1 MKLKKLPAFVL
12 VLLLAVNAF
21 AAKDKAQFKKDN
33 ILVEYV
39 PHNGGVFLYYVD
51 ENGKKT
57 PVLDTVDYGTS
68 SFVGVLIDKNY
79 FNIRTSGGVAYKCEA
94 KEDRLSVV
102 YNIAKKVQLTV
113 TYTVPQKNILNI
125 KYDLK
130 NLDGKE
136 HSVSLKS
143 IYDTSLGEWNGTLF
157 STESKQ
163 KIKSEYI
170 ITDYQKHKTLTSSD
184 GEIGIRFMMDKDFE
198 KYAYKT
204 VIAAK
209 PFFETDSFDGYFV
222 EGRGFNTVLSYNN
235 SCVGFFFKSRV
246 LKKDKDISF
255 SQRIEFSK
263 AVVTSFKE
271 IEDESNQP
279 KFEENENES
288 VKTEGKGEVIQADDS
303 HEVIPSGQ
311 ASAALTEKKEEPA
324 VEIEKTEETV
334 SVEIE
339 VDNTPVFENIS
350 AKDLPVEK
358 PVKTIDRQR
367 ALEIIN
373 RIKNLEDSGK
383 NTDRREIMQLQSEL
397 TEILRCLKDG
407 Q

>member
-1 MKLKKLPAFVL
+1 MTLKKLSVFVL
-12 VLLLAVNAF
+12 VLSFAVSAF
-21 AAKDKAQFKKDN
+21 AAKDTTQFKKDN

-39 PHNGGVFLYYVD
+39 PHNGGVFLYYID
-51 ENGKKT
+51 DDGKKT

-79 FNIRTSGGVAYKCEA
+79 FNIRTSGGVAYKCEV

-113 TYTVPQKNILNI
+113 TYTVPQKNLLNI

-130 NLDGKE
+130 NLDGTE

-143 IYDTSLGEWNGTLF
+143 IFDTSLGEWNGTLF

-209 PFFETDSFDGYFV
+209 PFFETDSFDSYFV

-263 AVVTSFKE
+263 AIITSFKE
-271 IEDESNQP
+271 IEDESDLP
-279 KFEENENES
+279 KFEENENEA
-288 VKTEGKGEVIQADDS
+288 VKADEKTEVILPDQTSVDS
-303 HEVIPSGQ
+303 
-311 ASAALTEKKEEPA
+311 TTKKEES
-324 VEIEKTEETV
+324 V
-334 SVEIE
+334 SVEQEI
-339 VDNTPVFENIS
+339 DYTPVFENIS
-350 AKDLPVEK
+350 AKDSPVEK
-358 PVKTIDRQR
+358 TVKTVDRQR

-383 NTDRREIMQLQSEL
+383 NTDRREIMQLQREL
-397 TEILRCLKDG
+397 TEILKCLKG
-407 Q
+407 EQ

>member
-1 MKLKKLPAFVL
+1 MTLKKLSVFVL
-12 VLLLAVNAF
+12 VLSFAVSAF
-21 AAKDKAQFKKDN
+21 AAKDTTQFKKDN

-51 ENGKKT
+51 DDGKKT

-113 TYTVPQKNILNI
+113 TYTVPQKNLLNI

-130 NLDGKE
+130 NLDGTE

-143 IYDTSLGEWNGTLF
+143 IFDTSLGEWNGTLF

-209 PFFETDSFDGYFV
+209 PFFETDSFDSYFV

-263 AVVTSFKE
+263 AIITSFKE
-271 IEDESNQP
+271 IEDEGNLP
-279 KFEENENES
+279 KFEENENEA
-288 VKTEGKGEVIQADDS
+288 VKADEKTEVILPDQTSVDS
-303 HEVIPSGQ
+303 
-311 ASAALTEKKEEPA
+311 TTKKEES
-324 VEIEKTEETV
+324 V
-334 SVEIE
+334 SVEQEI
-339 VDNTPVFENIS
+339 DYTPVFENIS
-350 AKDLPVEK
+350 AKDSPVEK
-358 PVKTIDRQR
+358 PVKTVDRQR

-383 NTDRREIMQLQSEL
+383 NTDRREIMQLQREL
-397 TEILRCLKDG
+397 TEILKCLKG
-407 Q
+407 EQ

>member
-1 MKLKKLPAFVL
+1 MTLKKLSVFVL
-12 VLLLAVNAF
+12 VLSFAVSAF
-21 AAKDKAQFKKDN
+21 AAKDTTQFKKDN

-39 PHNGGVFLYYVD
+39 PHNGGVFLYYID
-51 ENGKKT
+51 DDGKKT

-79 FNIRTSGGVAYKCEA
+79 FNIRTSGGVAYKCEV
-94 KEDRLSVV
+94 KEDRLSVI

-113 TYTVPQKNILNI
+113 TYTVPQKNLLNI

-130 NLDGKE
+130 NLDGTE

-143 IYDTSLGEWNGTLF
+143 IFDTSLGEWNGTLF

-209 PFFETDSFDGYFV
+209 PFFETDSFDSYFV

-263 AVVTSFKE
+263 AIITSFKE
-271 IEDESNQP
+271 IEDESDLP
-279 KFEENENES
+279 KFEENENEA
-288 VKTEGKGEVIQADDS
+288 VKADEKTEVILPDQTSVDS
-303 HEVIPSGQ
+303 
-311 ASAALTEKKEEPA
+311 ATKKEES
-324 VEIEKTEETV
+324 V
-334 SVEIE
+334 SVEQEI
-339 VDNTPVFENIS
+339 DYTPVFENIS
-350 AKDLPVEK
+350 AKDSTVEK
-358 PVKTIDRQR
+358 PVKTVDRQR

-383 NTDRREIMQLQSEL
+383 NTDRREIMQLQREL
-397 TEILRCLKDG
+397 TEILKCLKG
-407 Q
+407 EQ

>member
-1 MKLKKLPAFVL
+1 MTLRKLSVFVL
-12 VLLLAVNAF
+12 VLSFAVSAF
-21 AAKDKAQFKKDN
+21 ATKDITQFKKDN

-51 ENGKKT
+51 DDGKKT

-113 TYTVPQKNILNI
+113 TYTVPQKNLLNI

-130 NLDGKE
+130 NLDGTE

-143 IYDTSLGEWNGTLF
+143 IFDTSLGEWNGTLF

-209 PFFETDSFDGYFV
+209 PFFETDSFDSYFV

-263 AVVTSFKE
+263 AIITSFKE
-271 IEDESNQP
+271 IEDESDLP
-279 KFEENENES
+279 KFEENENEA
-288 VKTEGKGEVIQADDS
+288 VKADEKTEVILPDQTSVDS
-303 HEVIPSGQ
+303 
-311 ASAALTEKKEEPA
+311 TTKKEE
-324 VEIEKTEETV
+324 VV
-334 SVEIE
+334 SVEQEI
-339 VDNTPVFENIS
+339 DYTPVFENIS
-350 AKDLPVEK
+350 AKDSTVEK
-358 PVKTIDRQR
+358 PVKTVDRQR

-383 NTDRREIMQLQSEL
+383 NTDRREIMQLQREL
-397 TEILRCLKDG
+397 TEILKCLKG
-407 Q
+407 EQ

>member
-1 MKLKKLPAFVL
+1 MTLKKLSVFVL
-12 VLLLAVNAF
+12 VLSFAVSAF
-21 AAKDKAQFKKDN
+21 AVKDITQFKKDN

-39 PHNGGVFLYYVD
+39 PHNGGVFLYYID
-51 ENGKKT
+51 DDGKKT

-113 TYTVPQKNILNI
+113 TYTVPQKNLLNI

-130 NLDGKE
+130 NLDGTE

-143 IYDTSLGEWNGTLF
+143 IFDTSLGEWNGTLF

-209 PFFETDSFDGYFV
+209 PFFETDSFDSYFV

-263 AVVTSFKE
+263 AIITSFKE
-271 IEDESNQP
+271 IEDESDLP
-279 KFEENENES
+279 KFEENENEA
-288 VKTEGKGEVIQADDS
+288 VKADEKTEVILPD
-303 HEVIPSGQ
+303 Q
-311 ASAALTEKKEEPA
+311 ASVDSTTKKEE
-324 VEIEKTEETV
+324 VV
-334 SVEIE
+334 SVEQEI
-339 VDNTPVFENIS
+339 DYTPVFENIS
-350 AKDLPVEK
+350 AKDSTVEK
-358 PVKTIDRQR
+358 PVKTVDRQR

-383 NTDRREIMQLQSEL
+383 NTDRREIMQLQREL
-397 TEILRCLKDG
+397 TEILKCLKG
-407 Q
+407 EQ

>member
-1 MKLKKLPAFVL
+1 MTLKKLSVFVL
-12 VLLLAVNAF
+12 VLSFAVSAF
-21 AAKDKAQFKKDN
+21 AVKDITQFKKDN

-39 PHNGGVFLYYVD
+39 PHNGGVFLYYID
-51 ENGKKT
+51 DDGKKT

-94 KEDRLSVV
+94 KEDRLSVI

-113 TYTVPQKNILNI
+113 TYTVPQKNLLNI

-130 NLDGKE
+130 NLDGTE

-143 IYDTSLGEWNGTLF
+143 IFDTSLGEWNGTLF

-209 PFFETDSFDGYFV
+209 PFFETDSFDSYFV

-263 AVVTSFKE
+263 AIITSFKE
-271 IEDESNQP
+271 IEDESDLP
-279 KFEENENES
+279 KFEENENEA
-288 VKTEGKGEVIQADDS
+288 VKADEKTEVILPDQTSVDS
-303 HEVIPSGQ
+303 
-311 ASAALTEKKEEPA
+311 TTKKEE
-324 VEIEKTEETV
+324 VV
-334 SVEIE
+334 SVEQEI
-339 VDNTPVFENIS
+339 DYTPVFENIS
-350 AKDLPVEK
+350 AKDSTVEK
-358 PVKTIDRQR
+358 PVKTVDRQR

-383 NTDRREIMQLQSEL
+383 NTDRREIMQLQREL
-397 TEILRCLKDG
+397 TEILKCLKG
-407 Q
+407 EQ

>member
-1 MKLKKLPAFVL
+1 MTLKKLSVFVL
-12 VLLLAVNAF
+12 VLSFAVSAF
-21 AAKDKAQFKKDN
+21 AVKDITQFKKDN

-39 PHNGGVFLYYVD
+39 PHNGGVFLYYID
-51 ENGKKT
+51 DDGKKT

-94 KEDRLSVV
+94 KEDRLSVI

-113 TYTVPQKNILNI
+113 TYTVPQKNLLNI

-130 NLDGKE
+130 NLDGTE

-143 IYDTSLGEWNGTLF
+143 IFDTSLGEWNGTLF

-209 PFFETDSFDGYFV
+209 PFFETDSFDSYFV

-263 AVVTSFKE
+263 AIITSFKE
-271 IEDESNQP
+271 IEDESDLP
-279 KFEENENES
+279 KFEENENEA
-288 VKTEGKGEVIQADDS
+288 VKADEKTEVILPDQTSVDS
-303 HEVIPSGQ
+303 
-311 ASAALTEKKEEPA
+311 TTKKEES
-324 VEIEKTEETV
+324 V
-334 SVEIE
+334 SVEQEI
-339 VDNTPVFENIS
+339 DYTPVFENIS
-350 AKDLPVEK
+350 AKDSTVEK
-358 PVKTIDRQR
+358 PVKTVDRQR

-383 NTDRREIMQLQSEL
+383 NTDRREIMQLQREL
-397 TEILRCLKDG
+397 TEILKCLKG
-407 Q
+407 EQ

>member
-1 MKLKKLPAFVL
+1 MTLKKLSVFVL
-12 VLLLAVNAF
+12 VLSFVVSAF
-21 AAKDKAQFKKDN
+21 AAKDTTQFKKDN

-39 PHNGGVFLYYVD
+39 PHNGGVFLYYID
-51 ENGKKT
+51 DDGKKT

-113 TYTVPQKNILNI
+113 TYTVPQKNLLNI

-130 NLDGKE
+130 NLDGTE

-143 IYDTSLGEWNGTLF
+143 IFDTSLGEWNGTLF

-209 PFFETDSFDGYFV
+209 PFFETDSFDSYFV

-263 AVVTSFKE
+263 AIITSFKE
-271 IEDESNQP
+271 IEDESDLP
-279 KFEENENES
+279 KFEENENEA
-288 VKTEGKGEVIQADDS
+288 VKADEKTEVILPDQTSVDS
-303 HEVIPSGQ
+303 
-311 ASAALTEKKEEPA
+311 TTKKEE
-324 VEIEKTEETV
+324 VV
-334 SVEIE
+334 SVEQEI
-339 VDNTPVFENIS
+339 DYTPVFENIS
-350 AKDLPVEK
+350 AKDSTVEK
-358 PVKTIDRQR
+358 PVKTVDRQR

-383 NTDRREIMQLQSEL
+383 NTDRREIMQLQREL
-397 TEILRCLKDG
+397 TEILKCLKG
-407 Q
+407 EQ

>member
-1 MKLKKLPAFVL
+1 MTLKKLSVFVL
-12 VLLLAVNAF
+12 VLSFAVSAF
-21 AAKDKAQFKKDN
+21 AVKDITQFKKDN

-39 PHNGGVFLYYVD
+39 PHNGGVFLYYID
-51 ENGKKT
+51 DDGKKT

-113 TYTVPQKNILNI
+113 TYTVPQKNLLNI

-130 NLDGKE
+130 NLDGTE

-143 IYDTSLGEWNGTLF
+143 IFDTSLGEWNGTLF

-209 PFFETDSFDGYFV
+209 PFFETDSFDSYFV

-263 AVVTSFKE
+263 AIITSFKE
-271 IEDESNQP
+271 IEDESDLP
-279 KFEENENES
+279 KFEENENEA
-288 VKTEGKGEVIQADDS
+288 VKADEKTEVILPDQTSVDS
-303 HEVIPSGQ
+303 
-311 ASAALTEKKEEPA
+311 TTKKEES
-324 VEIEKTEETV
+324 V
-334 SVEIE
+334 SVEQEI
-339 VDNTPVFENIS
+339 DYTPVFENIS
-350 AKDLPVEK
+350 AKDSPVEK
-358 PVKTIDRQR
+358 PVKTVDRQR

-383 NTDRREIMQLQSEL
+383 NTDRREIMQLQREL
-397 TEILRCLKDG
+397 TEILKCLKG
-407 Q
+407 EQ

>member
-1 MKLKKLPAFVL
+1 MTLKKLSVFVL
-12 VLLLAVNAF
+12 VLSFAVSAF
-21 AAKDKAQFKKDN
+21 AAKDTTQFKKDN

-39 PHNGGVFLYYVD
+39 PHNGGVFLYYID
-51 ENGKKT
+51 DDGKKT

-94 KEDRLSVV
+94 KEDRLSVI

-113 TYTVPQKNILNI
+113 TYTVPQKNLLNI
-125 KYDLK
+125 KYELK
-130 NLDGKE
+130 NLDGTE

-143 IYDTSLGEWNGTLF
+143 IFDTSLGEWNGTLF

-209 PFFETDSFDGYFV
+209 PFFETDSFDSYFV

-263 AVVTSFKE
+263 AIITSFKE
-271 IEDESNQP
+271 IEDESDLP
-279 KFEENENES
+279 KFEENENED
-288 VKTEGKGEVIQADDS
+288 VKADEKTEVILPDQTSVDS
-303 HEVIPSGQ
+303 
-311 ASAALTEKKEEPA
+311 TTKKEES
-324 VEIEKTEETV
+324 V
-334 SVEIE
+334 SVEQEI
-339 VDNTPVFENIS
+339 DYTPVFENIS
-350 AKDLPVEK
+350 AKDSPVEK
-358 PVKTIDRQR
+358 PVKTVDRQR

-383 NTDRREIMQLQSEL
+383 NTDRREIMQLQREL
-397 TEILRCLKDG
+397 TEILKCLKG
-407 Q
+407 EQ

>member
-1 MKLKKLPAFVL
+1 MTLRKLSVFVL
-12 VLLLAVNAF
+12 VLSFAVSAF
-21 AAKDKAQFKKDN
+21 ATKDITQFKKDN

-39 PHNGGVFLYYVD
+39 PHNGGVFLYYID
-51 ENGKKT
+51 DDGKKT

-79 FNIRTSGGVAYKCEA
+79 FNIRTSGGVAYKCEV

-113 TYTVPQKNILNI
+113 TYTVPQKNLLNI

-130 NLDGKE
+130 NLDGTE

-143 IYDTSLGEWNGTLF
+143 IFDTSLGEWNGTLF

-209 PFFETDSFDGYFV
+209 PFFETDSFDSYFV

-263 AVVTSFKE
+263 AIITSFKE
-271 IEDESNQP
+271 IEDESDLP
-279 KFEENENES
+279 KFEENENEA
-288 VKTEGKGEVIQADDS
+288 VKADEKTEVILPDQTSVDS
-303 HEVIPSGQ
+303 
-311 ASAALTEKKEEPA
+311 TTKKEE
-324 VEIEKTEETV
+324 VV
-334 SVEIE
+334 SVEQEI
-339 VDNTPVFENIS
+339 DYTPVFENIS
-350 AKDLPVEK
+350 AKDSTVEK
-358 PVKTIDRQR
+358 PVKTVDRQR

-383 NTDRREIMQLQSEL
+383 NTDRREIMQLQREL
-397 TEILRCLKDG
+397 TEILKCLKG
-407 Q
+407 EQ

>member
-1 MKLKKLPAFVL
+1 MTLKKLSVFVL
-12 VLLLAVNAF
+12 VLSFAVSAF
-21 AAKDKAQFKKDN
+21 AAKDTTQFKKDN

-51 ENGKKT
+51 DDGKKT

-94 KEDRLSVV
+94 KKDWLSVV

-113 TYTVPQKNILNI
+113 TYTVPQKNLLNI

-130 NLDGKE
+130 NLDGTE

-143 IYDTSLGEWNGTLF
+143 IFDTSLGEWNGTLF

-209 PFFETDSFDGYFV
+209 PFFETDSFDSYFV

-263 AVVTSFKE
+263 AIITSFKE
-271 IEDESNQP
+271 IEDESDLP
-279 KFEENENES
+279 KFEENENEA
-288 VKTEGKGEVIQADDS
+288 VKADEKTEVILPDQTSVDS
-303 HEVIPSGQ
+303 
-311 ASAALTEKKEEPA
+311 TTKKEE
-324 VEIEKTEETV
+324 VV
-334 SVEIE
+334 SVEQEI
-339 VDNTPVFENIS
+339 DYTPVFENIS
-350 AKDLPVEK
+350 AKDSTVEK
-358 PVKTIDRQR
+358 PVKTVDRQR

-383 NTDRREIMQLQSEL
+383 NTDRREIMQLQREL
-397 TEILRCLKDG
+397 TEILKCLKG
-407 Q
+407 EQ

>member
-1 MKLKKLPAFVL
+1 MTLKKLSVFVL
-12 VLLLAVNAF
+12 VLSFAVSAF
-21 AAKDKAQFKKDN
+21 AAKDTTQFKKDN

-39 PHNGGVFLYYVD
+39 PHNGGVFLYYID
-51 ENGKKT
+51 DDGKKT

-113 TYTVPQKNILNI
+113 TYTVPQKNLLNI

-130 NLDGKE
+130 NLDGTE

-143 IYDTSLGEWNGTLF
+143 IFDTSLGEWNGTLF

-209 PFFETDSFDGYFV
+209 PFFETDSFDSYFV

-263 AVVTSFKE
+263 AIITSFKE
-271 IEDESNQP
+271 IEDESDLP
-279 KFEENENES
+279 KFEENENEA
-288 VKTEGKGEVIQADDS
+288 VKADEKTEVILPDQTSVDS
-303 HEVIPSGQ
+303 
-311 ASAALTEKKEEPA
+311 TTKKEES
-324 VEIEKTEETV
+324 V
-334 SVEIE
+334 SVEQEI
-339 VDNTPVFENIS
+339 DYTPVFENIS
-350 AKDLPVEK
+350 AKDSPVEK
-358 PVKTIDRQR
+358 TVKTVDRQR

-383 NTDRREIMQLQSEL
+383 NTDRREIMQLQREL
-397 TEILRCLKDG
+397 TEILKCLKG
-407 Q
+407 EQ

>member
-1 MKLKKLPAFVL
+1 MTLKKLSVFVL
-12 VLLLAVNAF
+12 VLSFAVSAF
-21 AAKDKAQFKKDN
+21 AAKDTTQFKKDN

-39 PHNGGVFLYYVD
+39 PHNGGVFLYYID
-51 ENGKKT
+51 DDGKKT

-79 FNIRTSGGVAYKCEA
+79 FNIRTSGGVAYKCEV
-94 KEDRLSVV
+94 KEDRLSVI

-113 TYTVPQKNILNI
+113 TYTVPQKNLLNI

-130 NLDGKE
+130 NLDGTE

-143 IYDTSLGEWNGTLF
+143 IFDTSLGEWNGTLF

-209 PFFETDSFDGYFV
+209 PFFETDSFDSYFV

-263 AVVTSFKE
+263 AIITSFKE
-271 IEDESNQP
+271 IEDESDLP
-279 KFEENENES
+279 KFEENENEA
-288 VKTEGKGEVIQADDS
+288 VKADEKTEVILPDQTSVDS
-303 HEVIPSGQ
+303 
-311 ASAALTEKKEEPA
+311 TTKKEES
-324 VEIEKTEETV
+324 V
-334 SVEIE
+334 SVEQEI
-339 VDNTPVFENIS
+339 DYTPVFENIS
-350 AKDLPVEK
+350 AKDSPVEK
-358 PVKTIDRQR
+358 PVKTVDRQR

-383 NTDRREIMQLQSEL
+383 NTDRREIMQLQREL
-397 TEILRCLKDG
+397 TEILKCLKG
-407 Q
+407 EQ

>member
-1 MKLKKLPAFVL
+1 MTLKKLSVFVL
-12 VLLLAVNAF
+12 VLSFAVSAF
-21 AAKDKAQFKKDN
+21 AAKDTTQFKKDN

-39 PHNGGVFLYYVD
+39 PHNGGVFLYYID
-51 ENGKKT
+51 DDGKKT

-79 FNIRTSGGVAYKCEA
+79 FNIRTSGGVAYKCEV
-94 KEDRLSVV
+94 KEDRLSVI

-113 TYTVPQKNILNI
+113 TYTVPQKNLLNI

-130 NLDGKE
+130 NLDGTE

-143 IYDTSLGEWNGTLF
+143 IFDTSLGEWNGTLF

-209 PFFETDSFDGYFV
+209 PFFETDSFDSYFV

-263 AVVTSFKE
+263 AIITSFKE
-271 IEDESNQP
+271 IEDESDLP
-279 KFEENENES
+279 KFEENENEA
-288 VKTEGKGEVIQADDS
+288 VKADEKTEVILPDQTSVDS
-303 HEVIPSGQ
+303 
-311 ASAALTEKKEEPA
+311 TTKKEE
-324 VEIEKTEETV
+324 VV
-334 SVEIE
+334 SVEQEI
-339 VDNTPVFENIS
+339 DYTPVFENIS
-350 AKDLPVEK
+350 AKDSPVEK
-358 PVKTIDRQR
+358 PVKTVDRQR

-383 NTDRREIMQLQSEL
+383 NTDRREIMQLQREL
-397 TEILRCLKDG
+397 TEILKCLKG
-407 Q
+407 EQ

>member
-1 MKLKKLPAFVL
+1 MTLKKLSVFVL
-12 VLLLAVNAF
+12 VLSFAVSAF
-21 AAKDKAQFKKDN
+21 AAKDTTQFKKDN

-39 PHNGGVFLYYVD
+39 PHNGGVFLYYID
-51 ENGKKT
+51 DDGKKT

-79 FNIRTSGGVAYKCEA
+79 FNIRTSGGVAYKCEV
-94 KEDRLSVV
+94 KEDRLSVI

-113 TYTVPQKNILNI
+113 TYTVPQKNLLNI

-130 NLDGKE
+130 NLDGTE

-143 IYDTSLGEWNGTLF
+143 IFDTSLGEWNGTLF

-209 PFFETDSFDGYFV
+209 PFFETDSFDSYFV

-263 AVVTSFKE
+263 AIITSFKE
-271 IEDESNQP
+271 IEDESDLP
-279 KFEENENES
+279 KFEENENEAVKS
-288 VKTEGKGEVIQADDS
+288 DEKTEVILPDQTSVDS
-303 HEVIPSGQ
+303 
-311 ASAALTEKKEEPA
+311 TTKKEE
-324 VEIEKTEETV
+324 VV
-334 SVEIE
+334 SVEQEI
-339 VDNTPVFENIS
+339 DYTPVFENIS
-350 AKDLPVEK
+350 AKDSTVEK
-358 PVKTIDRQR
+358 PVKTVDRQG

-383 NTDRREIMQLQSEL
+383 NTDRREIMQLQREL
-397 TEILRCLKDG
+397 TEILKCLKG
-407 Q
+407 EQ

>member
-1 MKLKKLPAFVL
+1 MTLKKLSVFVL
-12 VLLLAVNAF
+12 VLSFAVSAF
-21 AAKDKAQFKKDN
+21 AAKDTTQFKKDN

-39 PHNGGVFLYYVD
+39 PHNGGVFLYYID
-51 ENGKKT
+51 DDGKKT

-79 FNIRTSGGVAYKCEA
+79 FNIRTSGGVAYKCEV

-113 TYTVPQKNILNI
+113 TYTVPQKNLLNI

-130 NLDGKE
+130 NLDGTE

-143 IYDTSLGEWNGTLF
+143 IFDTSLGEWNGTLF

-209 PFFETDSFDGYFV
+209 PFFETDSFDSYFV

-263 AVVTSFKE
+263 AIITSFKE
-271 IEDESNQP
+271 IEDESDLP
-279 KFEENENES
+279 KFEENENEA
-288 VKTEGKGEVIQADDS
+288 VKADEKTEVILPDQTSVDS
-303 HEVIPSGQ
+303 
-311 ASAALTEKKEEPA
+311 TTKKEES
-324 VEIEKTEETV
+324 V
-334 SVEIE
+334 SVEQEI
-339 VDNTPVFENIS
+339 DYTPVFENIS
-350 AKDLPVEK
+350 AKDSTVEK
-358 PVKTIDRQR
+358 PVKTVDRQR

-383 NTDRREIMQLQSEL
+383 NTDRREIMQLQREL
-397 TEILRCLKDG
+397 TEILKCLKG
-407 Q
+407 EQ

>member
-1 MKLKKLPAFVL
+1 MTLKKLSVFVL
-12 VLLLAVNAF
+12 VLSFAVSAF
-21 AAKDKAQFKKDN
+21 AVKDITQFKKDN

-39 PHNGGVFLYYVD
+39 PHNGGVFLYYID
-51 ENGKKT
+51 DDGKKT

-79 FNIRTSGGVAYKCEA
+79 FNIRTSGGVAHKCEA
-94 KEDRLSVV
+94 KEDRLSVT

-113 TYTVPQKNILNI
+113 TYTVPQKNLLNI

-130 NLDGKE
+130 NLDGTE

-143 IYDTSLGEWNGTLF
+143 IFDTSLGEWNGTLF

-209 PFFETDSFDGYFV
+209 PFFETDSFDSYFV

-263 AVVTSFKE
+263 AIITSFKE
-271 IEDESNQP
+271 IEDESDLP
-279 KFEENENES
+279 KFEENENEA
-288 VKTEGKGEVIQADDS
+288 VKADEKTEVILPDQTSVDS
-303 HEVIPSGQ
+303 
-311 ASAALTEKKEEPA
+311 TTKKEES
-324 VEIEKTEETV
+324 V
-334 SVEIE
+334 SVEQEI
-339 VDNTPVFENIS
+339 DYTPVFENIS
-350 AKDLPVEK
+350 AKDSPVEK
-358 PVKTIDRQR
+358 PVKTVDRQR

-383 NTDRREIMQLQSEL
+383 NTDRREIMQLQREL
-397 TEILRCLKDG
+397 TEILKCLKG
-407 Q
+407 EQ

>member
-1 MKLKKLPAFVL
+1 MTLKKLSVFVL
-12 VLLLAVNAF
+12 VLSFAVSAF
-21 AAKDKAQFKKDN
+21 AAKDTTQFKKDN

-51 ENGKKT
+51 DDGKKT

-79 FNIRTSGGVAYKCEA
+79 FNIRTSGGVAYKCEV

-113 TYTVPQKNILNI
+113 TYTVPQKNLLNI

-130 NLDGKE
+130 NLDGTE

-143 IYDTSLGEWNGTLF
+143 IFDTSLGEWNGTLF

-198 KYAYKT
+198 KSAYKT

-209 PFFETDSFDGYFV
+209 PFFETDSFDSYFV

-263 AVVTSFKE
+263 AIITSFKE
-271 IEDESNQP
+271 IEDESDLP
-279 KFEENENES
+279 KFEENENEA
-288 VKTEGKGEVIQADDS
+288 VKADEKTEVILPDQTSVDS
-303 HEVIPSGQ
+303 
-311 ASAALTEKKEEPA
+311 ATKKEES
-324 VEIEKTEETV
+324 V
-334 SVEIE
+334 SVEQEI
-339 VDNTPVFENIS
+339 DYTPVFENIS
-350 AKDLPVEK
+350 AKDSTVEK
-358 PVKTIDRQR
+358 PVKTVDRQR

-383 NTDRREIMQLQSEL
+383 NTDRREIMQLQREL
-397 TEILRCLKDG
+397 TEILKCLKG
-407 Q
+407 EQ

>member
-1 MKLKKLPAFVL
+1 MTLKKLSVFVL
-12 VLLLAVNAF
+12 VLSFAVSAF
-21 AAKDKAQFKKDN
+21 AAKDTTQFKKDN

-51 ENGKKT
+51 DDGKKT

-113 TYTVPQKNILNI
+113 TYTVPQKNLLNI

-130 NLDGKE
+130 NLDGTE

-143 IYDTSLGEWNGTLF
+143 IFDTSLGEWNGTLF

-209 PFFETDSFDGYFV
+209 PFFETDSFDSYFV

-263 AVVTSFKE
+263 AIITSFKE
-271 IEDESNQP
+271 IEDESDLP
-279 KFEENENES
+279 KFEENENEA
-288 VKTEGKGEVIQADDS
+288 VKADEKTEVILPDQTSVDS
-303 HEVIPSGQ
+303 
-311 ASAALTEKKEEPA
+311 TTKKEE
-324 VEIEKTEETV
+324 VV
-334 SVEIE
+334 SVEQEI
-339 VDNTPVFENIS
+339 DYTPVFENIS
-350 AKDLPVEK
+350 AKDSPVEK
-358 PVKTIDRQR
+358 TVKTVDRQR

-383 NTDRREIMQLQSEL
+383 NTDRREIMQLQREL
-397 TEILRCLKDG
+397 TEILKCLKG
-407 Q
+407 EQ

>member
-1 MKLKKLPAFVL
+1 MTLKKLSVFVL
-12 VLLLAVNAF
+12 VLSFAVSAF
-21 AAKDKAQFKKDN
+21 AAKDTTQFKKDN

-39 PHNGGVFLYYVD
+39 PHNGGVFLYYID
-51 ENGKKT
+51 DDGKKT

-113 TYTVPQKNILNI
+113 TYTVPQKNLLNI

-130 NLDGKE
+130 NLDGTE

-143 IYDTSLGEWNGTLF
+143 IFDTSLGEWNGTLF

-209 PFFETDSFDGYFV
+209 PFFETDSFDSYFV

-263 AVVTSFKE
+263 AIITSFKE
-271 IEDESNQP
+271 IEDESDLP
-279 KFEENENES
+279 KFEENENEA
-288 VKTEGKGEVIQADDS
+288 VKADEKTEVILPDQTSVDS
-303 HEVIPSGQ
+303 
-311 ASAALTEKKEEPA
+311 TTKKEE
-324 VEIEKTEETV
+324 VV
-334 SVEIE
+334 SVEQEI
-339 VDNTPVFENIS
+339 DYTPVFENIS
-350 AKDLPVEK
+350 AKDSTVEK
-358 PVKTIDRQR
+358 PVKTVDRQR

-383 NTDRREIMQLQSEL
+383 NTDRREIMQLQREL
-397 TEILRCLKDG
+397 TEILKCLKG
-407 Q
+407 EQ

>member
-1 MKLKKLPAFVL
+1 MTLKKLSVFVL
-12 VLLLAVNAF
+12 VLSFAVSAF
-21 AAKDKAQFKKDN
+21 AAKDTTQFKKDN

-39 PHNGGVFLYYVD
+39 PHNGGVFLYYID
-51 ENGKKT
+51 DDGKKT

-79 FNIRTSGGVAYKCEA
+79 FNIRTSGGVAYKCEV
-94 KEDRLSVV
+94 KEDRLSVI

-113 TYTVPQKNILNI
+113 TYTVPQKNLLNI

-130 NLDGKE
+130 NLDGTE

-143 IYDTSLGEWNGTLF
+143 IFDTSLGEWNGTLF

-209 PFFETDSFDGYFV
+209 PFFETDSFDSYFV

-263 AVVTSFKE
+263 AIITSFKE
-271 IEDESNQP
+271 IEDESDLP
-279 KFEENENES
+279 KFEENENEA
-288 VKTEGKGEVIQADDS
+288 VKADEKTEVILPDQTSVDS
-303 HEVIPSGQ
+303 
-311 ASAALTEKKEEPA
+311 ATKKEES
-324 VEIEKTEETV
+324 V
-334 SVEIE
+334 SVEQEI
-339 VDNTPVFENIS
+339 DYTPVFENIS
-350 AKDLPVEK
+350 AKDSTVEK
-358 PVKTIDRQR
+358 PVKTVDRQR
-367 ALEIIN
+367 ALEVIN

-383 NTDRREIMQLQSEL
+383 NTDRREIMQLQREL
-397 TEILRCLKDG
+397 TEILKCLKG
-407 Q
+407 EQ

>member
-1 MKLKKLPAFVL
+1 MTLKKISVFVL
-12 VLLLAVNAF
+12 VLSFAVSAF
-21 AAKDKAQFKKDN
+21 AAKDTTQFKKDN

-39 PHNGGVFLYYVD
+39 PHNGGVFLYYID
-51 ENGKKT
+51 DDGKKT

-79 FNIRTSGGVAYKCEA
+79 FNIRTSGGVAYKCEV

-113 TYTVPQKNILNI
+113 TYTVPQKNLLNI

-130 NLDGKE
+130 NLDGTE

-143 IYDTSLGEWNGTLF
+143 IFDTSLGEWNGTLF

-209 PFFETDSFDGYFV
+209 PFFETDSFDSYFV

-263 AVVTSFKE
+263 AIITSFKE
-271 IEDESNQP
+271 IEDESDLP
-279 KFEENENES
+279 KFEENENEA
-288 VKTEGKGEVIQADDS
+288 VKADEKTEVILPDQTSVDS
-303 HEVIPSGQ
+303 
-311 ASAALTEKKEEPA
+311 TTKKEES
-324 VEIEKTEETV
+324 V
-334 SVEIE
+334 SVEQEI
-339 VDNTPVFENIS
+339 DYTPVFENIS
-350 AKDLPVEK
+350 AKDSPVEK
-358 PVKTIDRQR
+358 PVKTVDRQR

-383 NTDRREIMQLQSEL
+383 NTDRREIMQLQREL
-397 TEILRCLKDG
+397 TEILKCLKG
-407 Q
+407 EQ

>member
-1 MKLKKLPAFVL
+1 MTLKKLSVFVL
-12 VLLLAVNAF
+12 VFSFAVSAF
-21 AAKDKAQFKKDN
+21 AAKDTTQFKKDN

-39 PHNGGVFLYYVD
+39 PHNGGVFLYYID
-51 ENGKKT
+51 DDGKKT

-94 KEDRLSVV
+94 KEDRLSVI

-113 TYTVPQKNILNI
+113 TYTVPQKNLLNI

-143 IYDTSLGEWNGTLF
+143 IFDTSLGEWNGTLF

-209 PFFETDSFDGYFV
+209 PFFETDSFDSYFV

-263 AVVTSFKE
+263 AIITSFKE
-271 IEDESNQP
+271 IEDESDLP
-279 KFEENENES
+279 KFEENESET
-288 VKTEGKGEVIQADDS
+288 VKADEKTEVILPDQTSVDS
-303 HEVIPSGQ
+303 
-311 ASAALTEKKEEPA
+311 TTKKEES
-324 VEIEKTEETV
+324 V
-334 SVEIE
+334 SVEQEI
-339 VDNTPVFENIS
+339 DYTPVFENIS
-350 AKDLPVEK
+350 AKDSPVEK
-358 PVKTIDRQR
+358 PVKTVDRQR

-383 NTDRREIMQLQSEL
+383 NTDRREIMQLQREL
-397 TEILRCLKDG
+397 TEILKCLKG
-407 Q
+407 EQ

>member
-1 MKLKKLPAFVL
+1 MTLKKLSVFVL
-12 VLLLAVNAF
+12 VLSFAVSAF
-21 AAKDKAQFKKDN
+21 AAKDTTQFKKDN

-51 ENGKKT
+51 DDGKKT

-94 KEDRLSVV
+94 KEDRLSVI
-102 YNIAKKVQLTV
+102 YNIAKKVQLKV
-113 TYTVPQKNILNI
+113 TYTVPQKNLLNI

-130 NLDGKE
+130 NLDGTE

-143 IYDTSLGEWNGTLF
+143 IFDTSLGEWNGTLF

-209 PFFETDSFDGYFV
+209 PFFETDSFDSYFV

-263 AVVTSFKE
+263 AIITSFKE
-271 IEDESNQP
+271 IEDESDLP
-279 KFEENENES
+279 KFEENENEA
-288 VKTEGKGEVIQADDS
+288 VKADEKTEVILPDQTSVDS
-303 HEVIPSGQ
+303 
-311 ASAALTEKKEEPA
+311 TTKKEE
-324 VEIEKTEETV
+324 VV
-334 SVEIE
+334 SVEQEI
-339 VDNTPVFENIS
+339 DYTPVFENIS
-350 AKDLPVEK
+350 AKDSTVEK
-358 PVKTIDRQR
+358 PVKTVDRQR

-383 NTDRREIMQLQSEL
+383 NTDRREIMQLQREL
-397 TEILRCLKDG
+397 TEILKCLKG
-407 Q
+407 EQ

>member
-1 MKLKKLPAFVL
+1 MTLKKLSVFVL
-12 VLLLAVNAF
+12 VLSFAVSAF
-21 AAKDKAQFKKDN
+21 AAKDTTQFKKDN

-39 PHNGGVFLYYVD
+39 PHNGGVFLYYID
-51 ENGKKT
+51 DDGKKT

-79 FNIRTSGGVAYKCEA
+79 FNIRTSGGVAYKCEV
-94 KEDRLSVV
+94 KEDRLSVI

-113 TYTVPQKNILNI
+113 TYTVPQKNLLNI

-130 NLDGKE
+130 NLDGTE

-143 IYDTSLGEWNGTLF
+143 IFDTSLGEWNGTLF

-184 GEIGIRFMMDKDFE
+184 GEIGIRFMMDKDFD

-209 PFFETDSFDGYFV
+209 PFFETDSFDSYFV

-263 AVVTSFKE
+263 AIITSFKE
-271 IEDESNQP
+271 IEDESDLP
-279 KFEENENES
+279 KFEENENEA
-288 VKTEGKGEVIQADDS
+288 VKADEKTEVILPDQTSVDS
-303 HEVIPSGQ
+303 
-311 ASAALTEKKEEPA
+311 TTKKEES
-324 VEIEKTEETV
+324 V
-334 SVEIE
+334 SVEQEI
-339 VDNTPVFENIS
+339 DYTPVFENIS
-350 AKDLPVEK
+350 AKDSTVEK
-358 PVKTIDRQR
+358 PVKTVDRQR

-383 NTDRREIMQLQSEL
+383 NTDRREIMQLQREL
-397 TEILRCLKDG
+397 TEILKCLKG
-407 Q
+407 EQ

>member
-1 MKLKKLPAFVL
+1 MTLKKLSVFVL
-12 VLLLAVNAF
+12 VLSFAVSAF
-21 AAKDKAQFKKDN
+21 AVKDITQFKKDN

-39 PHNGGVFLYYVD
+39 PHNGGVFLYYID
-51 ENGKKT
+51 DDGKKT

-94 KEDRLSVV
+94 KEDRLSVI

-113 TYTVPQKNILNI
+113 TYTVPQKNLLNI

-130 NLDGKE
+130 NLDGTE

-143 IYDTSLGEWNGTLF
+143 IFDTSLGEWNGTLF

-209 PFFETDSFDGYFV
+209 PFFETDSFDSYFV

-263 AVVTSFKE
+263 AIITSFKE
-271 IEDESNQP
+271 IEDESDLP
-279 KFEENENES
+279 KFEENENEA
-288 VKTEGKGEVIQADDS
+288 VKADEKTEVILPDQTSVDS
-303 HEVIPSGQ
+303 
-311 ASAALTEKKEEPA
+311 TTKKEES
-324 VEIEKTEETV
+324 V
-334 SVEIE
+334 SVEQEI
-339 VDNTPVFENIS
+339 DYTPVFENIS
-350 AKDLPVEK
+350 AKDSPVEK
-358 PVKTIDRQR
+358 TVKTVDRQR

-383 NTDRREIMQLQSEL
+383 NTDRREIMQLQREL
-397 TEILRCLKDG
+397 TEILKCLKG
-407 Q
+407 EQ

>member
-1 MKLKKLPAFVL
+1 MTLKKLSVFVL
-12 VLLLAVNAF
+12 VLSFAVSAF
-21 AAKDKAQFKKDN
+21 AVKDITQFKKDN

-39 PHNGGVFLYYVD
+39 PHNGGVFLYYID
-51 ENGKKT
+51 DDGKKT

-79 FNIRTSGGVAYKCEA
+79 FNIRTSGGVAYKCEV
-94 KEDRLSVV
+94 KEDRLSVI

-113 TYTVPQKNILNI
+113 TYTVPQKNLLNI

-130 NLDGKE
+130 NLDGTE

-143 IYDTSLGEWNGTLF
+143 IFDTSLGEWNGTLF

-184 GEIGIRFMMDKDFE
+184 GEIGIRFMMDKDFD

-209 PFFETDSFDGYFV
+209 PFFEKDSFDSYFV

-263 AVVTSFKE
+263 AIITSFKE
-271 IEDESNQP
+271 IEDESDLP
-279 KFEENENES
+279 KFEENENEA
-288 VKTEGKGEVIQADDS
+288 VKADEKTEVILPDQTSVDS
-303 HEVIPSGQ
+303 
-311 ASAALTEKKEEPA
+311 TTKKEE
-324 VEIEKTEETV
+324 VV
-334 SVEIE
+334 SVEQEI
-339 VDNTPVFENIS
+339 DYTPVFENIS
-350 AKDLPVEK
+350 AKDSPVEK
-358 PVKTIDRQR
+358 PVKTVDRQR

-383 NTDRREIMQLQSEL
+383 NTDRREIMQLQREL
-397 TEILRCLKDG
+397 TEILKCLKG
-407 Q
+407 EQ

>member
-1 MKLKKLPAFVL
+1 MTLKKLSVFVL
-12 VLLLAVNAF
+12 VLSFAVSAF
-21 AAKDKAQFKKDN
+21 AAKDTTQFKKDN

-51 ENGKKT
+51 DDGKKT

-113 TYTVPQKNILNI
+113 TYTVPQKNLLNI

-130 NLDGKE
+130 NLDGTE

-143 IYDTSLGEWNGTLF
+143 IFDTSLGEWNGTLF

-204 VIAAK
+204 AIAAK
-209 PFFETDSFDGYFV
+209 PFFETDSFDSYFV

-263 AVVTSFKE
+263 AIITSFKE
-271 IEDESNQP
+271 IEDESDLP
-279 KFEENENES
+279 KFEENENEA
-288 VKTEGKGEVIQADDS
+288 VKADEKTEVILPDQTSVDS
-303 HEVIPSGQ
+303 
-311 ASAALTEKKEEPA
+311 TTKKEE
-324 VEIEKTEETV
+324 VV
-334 SVEIE
+334 SVEQEI
-339 VDNTPVFENIS
+339 DYTPVFENIS
-350 AKDLPVEK
+350 AKDSTVEK
-358 PVKTIDRQR
+358 PVKTVDRQR

-383 NTDRREIMQLQSEL
+383 NTDRREIMQLQREL
-397 TEILRCLKDG
+397 TEILKCLKG
-407 Q
+407 EQ

>member
-1 MKLKKLPAFVL
+1 MTLKKLSVFVL
-12 VLLLAVNAF
+12 VLSFAVSAF
-21 AAKDKAQFKKDN
+21 AAKDTTQFKKDN

-51 ENGKKT
+51 DDGKKT

-113 TYTVPQKNILNI
+113 TYTVPQKNLLNI

-130 NLDGKE
+130 NLDGTE

-143 IYDTSLGEWNGTLF
+143 IFDTSLGEWNGTLF

-209 PFFETDSFDGYFV
+209 PFFETDSFDSYFV

-263 AVVTSFKE
+263 AIITSFKE
-271 IEDESNQP
+271 IEDESDLP
-279 KFEENENES
+279 KFEENENEA
-288 VKTEGKGEVIQADDS
+288 VKADEKTEVILPDQTSVDS
-303 HEVIPSGQ
+303 
-311 ASAALTEKKEEPA
+311 TTKKEE
-324 VEIEKTEETV
+324 VV
-334 SVEIE
+334 SVEQEI
-339 VDNTPVFENIS
+339 DYTPVFENIS
-350 AKDLPVEK
+350 AKDSTVEK
-358 PVKTIDRQR
+358 PVKTVDRQR

-383 NTDRREIMQLQSEL
+383 NTDRREIMQLQREL
-397 TEILRCLKDG
+397 TEILKCLKG
-407 Q
+407 EQ

>member
-1 MKLKKLPAFVL
+1 MTLKKLSVFVL
-12 VLLLAVNAF
+12 VLSFAVSAF
-21 AAKDKAQFKKDN
+21 AVKDITQFKKDN

-39 PHNGGVFLYYVD
+39 PHNGGVFLYYID
-51 ENGKKT
+51 DDGKKT

-113 TYTVPQKNILNI
+113 TYTVPQKNLLNI

-130 NLDGKE
+130 NLDGTE

-143 IYDTSLGEWNGTLF
+143 IFDTSLGEWNGTLF

-209 PFFETDSFDGYFV
+209 PFFETDSFDSYFV

-263 AVVTSFKE
+263 AIITSFKE
-271 IEDESNQP
+271 IEDESDLP
-279 KFEENENES
+279 KFEENENEA
-288 VKTEGKGEVIQADDS
+288 VKADEKTEVILPDQTSVDS
-303 HEVIPSGQ
+303 
-311 ASAALTEKKEEPA
+311 ATKKEES
-324 VEIEKTEETV
+324 V
-334 SVEIE
+334 SVEQEI
-339 VDNTPVFENIS
+339 DYTPVFENIS
-350 AKDLPVEK
+350 AKDSTVEK
-358 PVKTIDRQR
+358 PVKTVDRQR
-367 ALEIIN
+367 ALEVIN

-383 NTDRREIMQLQSEL
+383 NTDRREIMQLQREL
-397 TEILRCLKDG
+397 TEILKCLKG
-407 Q
+407 EQ

>member
-1 MKLKKLPAFVL
+1 MTLKKLSVFVL
-12 VLLLAVNAF
+12 VFSFAVSAF
-21 AAKDKAQFKKDN
+21 AAKDTTQFKKDN

-51 ENGKKT
+51 DDGKKT

-94 KEDRLSVV
+94 KEDRLSVI

-113 TYTVPQKNILNI
+113 TYTVPQKNLLNI

-130 NLDGKE
+130 NLDGTE

-143 IYDTSLGEWNGTLF
+143 IFDTSLGEWNGTLF

-209 PFFETDSFDGYFV
+209 PFFETDSFDSYFV

-263 AVVTSFKE
+263 AIITSFKE
-271 IEDESNQP
+271 IEDESDLP
-279 KFEENENES
+279 KFEENENEA
-288 VKTEGKGEVIQADDS
+288 VKADEKTEVILPDQTSVDS
-303 HEVIPSGQ
+303 
-311 ASAALTEKKEEPA
+311 TTKKEE
-324 VEIEKTEETV
+324 VV
-334 SVEIE
+334 SVEQEI
-339 VDNTPVFENIS
+339 DYTPVFENIS
-350 AKDLPVEK
+350 AKDSTVEK
-358 PVKTIDRQR
+358 PVKTVDRQR

-383 NTDRREIMQLQSEL
+383 NTDRREIMQLQREL
-397 TEILRCLKDG
+397 TEILKCLKG
-407 Q
+407 EQ

>member
-1 MKLKKLPAFVL
+1 MTLKKLSVFVL
-12 VLLLAVNAF
+12 VLSFAVSAF
-21 AAKDKAQFKKDN
+21 AVKDTTQFKKDN

-39 PHNGGVFLYYVD
+39 PHNGGVFLYYID
-51 ENGKKT
+51 DDGKKT

-113 TYTVPQKNILNI
+113 TYTVPQKNLLNI

-130 NLDGKE
+130 NLDGTE

-143 IYDTSLGEWNGTLF
+143 IFDTSLGEWNGTLF

-209 PFFETDSFDGYFV
+209 PFFETDSFDSYFV

-263 AVVTSFKE
+263 AIITSFKE
-271 IEDESNQP
+271 IEDESDLP
-279 KFEENENES
+279 KFEENENEA
-288 VKTEGKGEVIQADDS
+288 VKADEKTEVILPDQTSVDS
-303 HEVIPSGQ
+303 
-311 ASAALTEKKEEPA
+311 TTKKEE
-324 VEIEKTEETV
+324 VV
-334 SVEIE
+334 SVEQEI
-339 VDNTPVFENIS
+339 DYTPVFENIS
-350 AKDLPVEK
+350 AKDSTVEK
-358 PVKTIDRQR
+358 PVKTVDRQR

-383 NTDRREIMQLQSEL
+383 NTDRREIMQLQREL
-397 TEILRCLKDG
+397 TEILKCLKG
-407 Q
+407 EQ

>member
-1 MKLKKLPAFVL
+1 MTLKKLSVIVL
-12 VLLLAVNAF
+12 VLSFAVSAF
-21 AAKDKAQFKKDN
+21 AAKDTTQFKKDN

-39 PHNGGVFLYYVD
+39 PHNGGVFLYYID
-51 ENGKKT
+51 DDGKKT

-79 FNIRTSGGVAYKCEA
+79 FNIRTSGGVAYKCEV

-113 TYTVPQKNILNI
+113 TYTVPQKNLLNI

-130 NLDGKE
+130 NLDGTE

-143 IYDTSLGEWNGTLF
+143 IFDTSLGEWNGTLF

-209 PFFETDSFDGYFV
+209 PFFETDSFDSYFV

-263 AVVTSFKE
+263 AIITSFKE
-271 IEDESNQP
+271 IEDESDLP
-279 KFEENENES
+279 KFEENENEA
-288 VKTEGKGEVIQADDS
+288 VKADEKTEVILPDQTSVDS
-303 HEVIPSGQ
+303 
-311 ASAALTEKKEEPA
+311 TTKKEES
-324 VEIEKTEETV
+324 V
-334 SVEIE
+334 SVEQEI
-339 VDNTPVFENIS
+339 DYTPVFENIS
-350 AKDLPVEK
+350 AKDSTVEK
-358 PVKTIDRQR
+358 PVKTVDRQR

-383 NTDRREIMQLQSEL
+383 NTDRREIMQLQREL
-397 TEILRCLKDG
+397 TEILKCLKG
-407 Q
+407 EQ

>member
-1 MKLKKLPAFVL
+1 MTLKKLSVFVL
-12 VLLLAVNAF
+12 VLSFAVSAF
-21 AAKDKAQFKKDN
+21 AAKDTTQFKKDN

-51 ENGKKT
+51 DDGKKT

-94 KEDRLSVV
+94 KEDRISVV

-113 TYTVPQKNILNI
+113 TYTVPQKNLLNI

-130 NLDGKE
+130 NLDGTE

-143 IYDTSLGEWNGTLF
+143 IFDTSLGEWNGTLF

-209 PFFETDSFDGYFV
+209 PFFETDSFDSYFV

-263 AVVTSFKE
+263 AIITSFKE
-271 IEDESNQP
+271 IEDESDLP
-279 KFEENENES
+279 KFEENENEA
-288 VKTEGKGEVIQADDS
+288 VKADEKTEVILPDQTSVDS
-303 HEVIPSGQ
+303 
-311 ASAALTEKKEEPA
+311 TTKKEE
-324 VEIEKTEETV
+324 VV
-334 SVEIE
+334 SVEQEI
-339 VDNTPVFENIS
+339 DYTPVFENIS
-350 AKDLPVEK
+350 AKDSPVEK
-358 PVKTIDRQR
+358 TVKTVDRQR

-383 NTDRREIMQLQSEL
+383 NTDRREIMQLQREL
-397 TEILRCLKDG
+397 TEILKCLKG
-407 Q
+407 EQ

>member
-1 MKLKKLPAFVL
+1 MTLKKLSVFVL
-12 VLLLAVNAF
+12 VLSFAVSAF
-21 AAKDKAQFKKDN
+21 AAKDTTQFKKDN

-51 ENGKKT
+51 DDGKKT

-113 TYTVPQKNILNI
+113 TYTVPQKNLLNI

-130 NLDGKE
+130 NLDGTE

-143 IYDTSLGEWNGTLF
+143 IFDTSLGEWNGTLF

-209 PFFETDSFDGYFV
+209 PFFETDSFDSYFV

-263 AVVTSFKE
+263 AIITSFKE
-271 IEDESNQP
+271 IEDESDLP
-279 KFEENENES
+279 KFEENENEA
-288 VKTEGKGEVIQADDS
+288 VKADEKTEVILPDQTSVDS
-303 HEVIPSGQ
+303 
-311 ASAALTEKKEEPA
+311 TTKKEES
-324 VEIEKTEETV
+324 V
-334 SVEIE
+334 SVEQEI
-339 VDNTPVFENIS
+339 DYTPVFENIS
-350 AKDLPVEK
+350 AKDSTVEK
-358 PVKTIDRQR
+358 PVKTVDRQR

-383 NTDRREIMQLQSEL
+383 NTDRREIMQLQREL
-397 TEILRCLKDG
+397 TEILKCLKG
-407 Q
+407 EQ

>member
-1 MKLKKLPAFVL
+1 MTLKKLSVFVL
-12 VLLLAVNAF
+12 VLSFAVSAF
-21 AAKDKAQFKKDN
+21 AAKDTTQFKKDN

-39 PHNGGVFLYYVD
+39 PHNGGVFLYYID
-51 ENGKKT
+51 DDGKKT

-113 TYTVPQKNILNI
+113 TYTVPQKNLLNI

-130 NLDGKE
+130 NLDGTE

-143 IYDTSLGEWNGTLF
+143 IFDTSLGEWNGTLF

-209 PFFETDSFDGYFV
+209 PFFETDSFDSYFV

-263 AVVTSFKE
+263 AIITSFKE
-271 IEDESNQP
+271 IEDESDLP
-279 KFEENENES
+279 KFEENENEA
-288 VKTEGKGEVIQADDS
+288 VKAD
-303 HEVIPSGQ
+303 
-311 ASAALTEKKEEPA
+311 
-324 VEIEKTEETV
+324 EKTEVILPDQTSVDSTTKNEESV
-334 SVEIE
+334 SVEQEI
-339 VDNTPVFENIS
+339 DYTPVFENIS
-350 AKDLPVEK
+350 AKDSTVEK
-358 PVKTIDRQR
+358 PVKTVDRQR

-383 NTDRREIMQLQSEL
+383 NTDRREIMQLQREL
-397 TEILRCLKDG
+397 TEILKCLKG
-407 Q
+407 EQ

>member
-1 MKLKKLPAFVL
+1 MTLKKLSVFVL
-12 VLLLAVNAF
+12 VLSFAVSAF
-21 AAKDKAQFKKDN
+21 AAKDTTQFKKDN

-39 PHNGGVFLYYVD
+39 PHNGGVFLYYID
-51 ENGKKT
+51 DDGKKT

-79 FNIRTSGGVAYKCEA
+79 FNIRTSGGVAYKCEV

-113 TYTVPQKNILNI
+113 TYTVPQKNLLNI

-130 NLDGKE
+130 NLDGTE

-143 IYDTSLGEWNGTLF
+143 IFDTSLGEWNGTLF

-209 PFFETDSFDGYFV
+209 PFFETDSFDSYFV

-263 AVVTSFKE
+263 AIITSFKE
-271 IEDESNQP
+271 IEDESDLP
-279 KFEENENES
+279 KFEENENEA
-288 VKTEGKGEVIQADDS
+288 VKADEKTEVILPDQTSVDS
-303 HEVIPSGQ
+303 
-311 ASAALTEKKEEPA
+311 ATKKEE
-324 VEIEKTEETV
+324 VV
-334 SVEIE
+334 SVEQEI
-339 VDNTPVFENIS
+339 DYTPVFENIS
-350 AKDLPVEK
+350 AKDSTVEK
-358 PVKTIDRQR
+358 PVKTVDRQR

-383 NTDRREIMQLQSEL
+383 NTDRREIMQLQREL
-397 TEILRCLKDG
+397 TEILKCLKG
-407 Q
+407 EQ

>member
-1 MKLKKLPAFVL
+1 MTLKKLSVFVL
-12 VLLLAVNAF
+12 VLSFAVSAF
-21 AAKDKAQFKKDN
+21 AVKDITQFKKDN

-39 PHNGGVFLYYVD
+39 PHNGGVFLYYID
-51 ENGKKT
+51 DDGKKT

-113 TYTVPQKNILNI
+113 TYTVPQKNLLNI

-130 NLDGKE
+130 NLDGTE

-143 IYDTSLGEWNGTLF
+143 IFDTSLGEWNGTLF

-209 PFFETDSFDGYFV
+209 PFFETDSFDSYFV

-263 AVVTSFKE
+263 AIITSFKE
-271 IEDESNQP
+271 IEDESDLP
-279 KFEENENES
+279 KFEENENEA
-288 VKTEGKGEVIQADDS
+288 VKADEKTEVILPDQTSVDS
-303 HEVIPSGQ
+303 
-311 ASAALTEKKEEPA
+311 TTKKEES
-324 VEIEKTEETV
+324 V
-334 SVEIE
+334 SVEQEI
-339 VDNTPVFENIS
+339 DYTPVFENIS
-350 AKDLPVEK
+350 AKDSTVEK
-358 PVKTIDRQR
+358 PVKTVDRQR

-383 NTDRREIMQLQSEL
+383 NTDRREIMQLQREL
-397 TEILRCLKDG
+397 TEILKCLKG
-407 Q
+407 EQ

>member
-1 MKLKKLPAFVL
+1 MTLKKLSVFVL
-12 VLLLAVNAF
+12 VLSFAVSAF
-21 AAKDKAQFKKDN
+21 AAKDTTQFKKDN

-39 PHNGGVFLYYVD
+39 PHNGGVFLYYID
-51 ENGKKT
+51 DDGKKT

-79 FNIRTSGGVAYKCEA
+79 FNIRTSGGVAYKCEV
-94 KEDRLSVV
+94 KEDRLSVI

-113 TYTVPQKNILNI
+113 TYTVPQKNLLSI

-130 NLDGKE
+130 NLDGTE

-143 IYDTSLGEWNGTLF
+143 IFDTSLGEWNGTLF

-209 PFFETDSFDGYFV
+209 PFFETDSFDSYFV

-263 AVVTSFKE
+263 AIITSFKE
-271 IEDESNQP
+271 IEDESDLP
-279 KFEENENES
+279 KFEENENEA
-288 VKTEGKGEVIQADDS
+288 VKADEKTEVILPDQTSVDS
-303 HEVIPSGQ
+303 
-311 ASAALTEKKEEPA
+311 TTKKEES
-324 VEIEKTEETV
+324 V
-334 SVEIE
+334 SVEQEI
-339 VDNTPVFENIS
+339 DYTPVFENIS
-350 AKDLPVEK
+350 AKDSPVEK
-358 PVKTIDRQR
+358 PVKTVDRQR

-383 NTDRREIMQLQSEL
+383 NTDRREIMQLQREL
-397 TEILRCLKDG
+397 TEILKCLKG
-407 Q
+407 EQ